1 MAKAAPG
8 IWGMDLG
15 QSALKALRLQMVK
28 NEAGEEVLTATAFD
42 FIEYPKNLSQPDAD
56 PEQLIREALTQFLSR
71 NSLKGDLVAVSVP
84 GQAGLARFVKLPP
97 VEEKK
102 IADIV
107 KFEAKQ
113 QIPFNLDE
121 VVWSYQK
128 LGSGE
133 VIDGLALET
142 EIGLFAMKRDM
153 INRYLHYFSSV
164 GIEVHFIQMAPL
176 ALCNYIA
183 FDLLGKDANT
193 PPDGSKKCAVGLDIG
208 TDTSN
213 LVCTDGGKIIW
224 QRPIPVGGN
233 HFTRALTKD
242 LKLTF
247 AKAEHTKRHATKTDP
262 AELKKILASLK
273 PILTDFVG
281 EVQRSLNFFTNTHRD
296 AQIEYMVGLGNAFRL
311 PGLQRYLAEKLQ
323 LEVRKVTAMERLVG
337 DDVVNS
343 PIFNENILSF
353 GVAYGL
359 ALQGLNKA
367 RLYTNLL
374 PPELTQERLIRAKKP
389 AAVAAAALLLVGLGA
404 SLFGLSLSSRTY
416 GAPQVADAI
425 NKANQAA
432 DQVAKANSAFEAA
445 KSAALAEDEAV
456 KAIVAGQ
463 FEREN
468 WLHLTK
474 FLADAIP
481 QPDGK
486 NLPPSYRQ
494 RYWDEMPRPRAGQT
508 VYSGKMAYEEML
520 KYAKNPP
527 KPIEDPNADPLPPG
541 IDDRIQF
548 NIQAIDCRYC
558 DDLKAFWT
566 AASKNKDKAD
576 VRPTEQFDQP
586 PEGKGWVIEISG
598 FTFHHGKES
607 AVRNLLLENISRLG
621 IKKAGTSET
630 PPAGSPAS
638 GTPASGT
645 PASGTPAAGAAAGAE
660 VADFEAVKQPVIG
673 RISHALLYRYA
684 VRKTPDTQSGFEIIS
699 ASQVA
704 ALLGGAGG
712 GYGGLGGIGGIADD
726 DDRGNAGPGGRPGG
740 GPMPAGSPAMG
751 GSPAGGPGS
760 GPGDAGGTGV
770 GEAAKPSRSG
780 WRSLA
785 SRGSGSVANGGLM
798 GGLPGGP
805 GMPGG
810 VGMPSIPGTPGIPG
824 IPGGPGMP
832 GGTQPK
838 VNNPGNHERT
848 EFVVFLIW
856 REPTPSDTLRGPE
869 GEGSPGGGIPRMAGG
884 QSGVPGYPGAPYGPG
899 VPGFGPGNPG
909 SK

>member
-8 IWGMDLG
+8 VWGIDLG

-28 NEAGEEVLTATAFD
+28 NADGVEVLTATAFD
-42 FIEYPKNLSQPDAD
+42 FVEYPKNLTQPDAD
-56 PEQLIREALTQFLSR
+56 PDHLIREALLQFLSR
-71 NSLKGDLVAVSVP
+71 NSLKGDQVAISVP

-153 INRYLHYFSSV
+153 ISRYLQYFGNV

-176 ALCNYIA
+176 ALCNYITH
-183 FDLLGKDANT
+183 DLLGIDANT
-193 PPDGSKKCAVGLDIG
+193 PSDESKKCVVGLDIG

-213 LVCTDGGKIIW
+213 LVCTDGGKVIW

-247 AKAEHTKRHATKTDP
+247 AKAEHTKRNATKTAP
-262 AELKKILASLK
+262 PELKQILASLK
-273 PILTDFVG
+273 PILSDFVG
-281 EVQRSLNFFTNTHRD
+281 EVQRSLNFFSNTHRD

-323 LEVRKVTAMERLVG
+323 LEVRKVVAMERLVG

-359 ALQGLNKA
+359 ALQGLSKA

-404 SLFGLSLSSRTY
+404 SVMGLALSSRTY
-416 GAPQVADAI
+416 SAPS
-425 NKANQAA
+425 
-432 DQVAKANSAFEAA
+432 VAKAIETANSTADRAA
-445 KSAALAEDEAV
+445 KADATFNAAKTNALAEDEAV

-468 WLHLTK
+468 WLHLIK
-474 FLADAIP
+474 FLSDVIP

-486 NLPPSYRQ
+486 NLPPQYRKQ
-494 RYWDEMPRPRAGQT
+494 YWEKMPAPRKGQT

-527 KPIEDPNADPLPPG
+527 KPSDDPNADPLPPG

-548 NIQAIDCRYC
+548 HIQAVDCRYS

-566 AASKNKDKAD
+566 VASSRLDKGD
-576 VRPTEQFDQP
+576 VRPTDQF
-586 PEGKGWVIEISG
+586 
-598 FTFHHGKES
+598 
-607 AVRNLLLENISRLG
+607 
-621 IKKAGTSET
+621 
-630 PPAGSPAS
+630 
-638 GTPASGT
+638 
-645 PASGTPAAGAAAGAE
+645 
-660 VADFEAVKQPVIG
+660 
-673 RISHALLYRYA
+673 
-684 VRKTPDTQSGFEIIS
+684 
-699 ASQVA
+699 
-704 ALLGGAGG
+704 
-712 GYGGLGGIGGIADD
+712 
-726 DDRGNAGPGGRPGG
+726 
-740 GPMPAGSPAMG
+740 
-751 GSPAGGPGS
+751 
-760 GPGDAGGTGV
+760 
-770 GEAAKPSRSG
+770 
-780 WRSLA
+780 
-785 SRGSGSVANGGLM
+785 
-798 GGLPGGP
+798 
-805 GMPGG
+805 
-810 VGMPSIPGTPGIPG
+810 
-824 IPGGPGMP
+824 
-832 GGTQPK
+832 
-838 VNNPGNHERT
+838 
-848 EFVVFLIW
+848 
-856 REPTPSDTLRGPE
+856 
-869 GEGSPGGGIPRMAGG
+869 
-884 QSGVPGYPGAPYGPG
+884 
-899 VPGFGPGNPG
+899 
-909 SK
+909 